1 MTTGKAMHTASAD
14 VRPVYAVVGH
24 DRLLRQ
30 EALEGILRV
39 LSDEMDTLGPTR
51 VDGTQAQLADVL
63 DEVRTSSL
71 LGGRRVMIVDDADA
85 FITDNRQ
92 VLERYCSTPSESG
105 CLILACNTLASNTRL
120 CRIIGEH
127 GKVIACETPKGRAV
141 VGWIANRC
149 RRSTVSC

>member
-51 VDGTQAQLADVL
+51 VDGTQAQLAGCLQCRGAAAGAFPGYSAYCQL
-63 DEVRTSSL
+63 DGFL
-71 LGGRRVMIVDDADA
+71 RRVNVMALGIKDDVYRNW
-85 FITDNRQ
+85 FSW
-92 VLERYCSTPSESG
+92 LP
-105 CLILACNTLASNTRL
+105 
-120 CRIIGEH
+120 
-127 GKVIACETPKGRAV
+127 PAV
-141 VGWIANRC
+141 VIGGTANDSVADFGFPC
-149 RRSTVSC
+149 QPGFGQGSHADKVGSPGAVES